1 MLRTRDDNRTHQ
13 SERKEIIMTM
23 KELIKETYG
32 SQGSSLLVGGIKSV
46 AIYAH
51 TLTAGGDPDSSTEVA
66 RVHGIPSHAGDEAAS
81 REVGR
86 ACPEANA
93 EACSTLRRAT
103 HAGIHM
109 KEV

>member
-1 MLRTRDDNRTHQ
+1 M
-13 SERKEIIMTM
+13 KITM
-23 KELIKETYG
+23 KRLIKETDG
-32 SQGSSLLVGGIKSV
+32 CQGSRKGGKDKCFSV
-46 AIYAH
+46 YVHA
-51 TLTAGGDPDSSTEVA
+51 LTAGRDTESRTEVA

-93 EACSTLRRAT
+93 EACSTLRRAE
-103 HAGIHM
+103 HARIHV